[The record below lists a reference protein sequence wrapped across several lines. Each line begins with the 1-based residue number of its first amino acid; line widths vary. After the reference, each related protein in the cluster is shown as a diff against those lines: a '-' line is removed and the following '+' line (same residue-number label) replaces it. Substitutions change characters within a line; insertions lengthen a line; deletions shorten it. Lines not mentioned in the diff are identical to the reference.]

1 MPIWYRKSTGSEDRA
16 RAATPHRAP
25 GLLPFPK
32 RHYLLTKIG
41 RMIVLFLAFIFLS
54 YLLPGDSFGGAT
66 VVNDLVFT
74 SVLSGL
80 ILALD
85 RETGETVWTY
95 QAPGAINGWPAFVE
109 DKLIIR
115 VGFGDPPVLL
125 ALELLGDL

>member
-54 YLLPGDSFGGAT
+54 YLLPGDSFGK
-66 VVNDLVFT
+66 LVGQPLGFT
-74 SVLSGL
+74 LFGL
-80 ILALD
+80 
-85 RETGETVWTY
+85 REKQV
-95 QAPGAINGWPAFVE
+95 
-109 DKLIIR
+109 
-115 VGFGDPPVLL
+115 
-125 ALELLGDL
+125 